1 MKFNLIKKNRKQIIN
16 AIERAKTTENDDKYL
31 AIYKC
36 RLCGQ
41 ESYGQALSFEDERE
55 LIRLTYTMRVN
66 GKDNCL
72 GKQTIHKCS
81 DDSISIADFAGFK
94 KIND

>member
-1 MKFNLIKKNRKQIIN
+1 MKFNLIKKNKKQITN
-16 AIERAKTTENDDKYL
+16 AINRANITENYDKYL

-55 LIRLTYTMRVN
+55 LIRLTYTMHVN

-72 GKQTIHKCS
+72 GKQTIHICS
-81 DDSISIADFAGFK
+81 DGSVSIADFAGFK